1 MKVVLYGLLKRFVF
15 WMLFFALLRAVFLVY
30 FQKMIVHAGIPFSE
44 VLSVFYHALAL
55 DISTACYLLIISYFL
70 LLIGTLSRF
79 RFLKTLD
86 RWYGLIIILT
96 YALIS
101 TAELGLFAE
110 WNTKLSYKALSYLSN
125 PSEIFNSISTTIFF
139 LLVVFWLAQALF
151 PYMAYRRYVAIEN
164 FASVKKSYGAL
175 WTIIFIPALL
185 FVGLRGGLG
194 EIPITTSIS
203 YFSKHQIL
211 NLAAVNSGNNMAVS
225 TLTSMDFE
233 STNQFQTFP
242 DKEARD
248 IVKEIHHVSG
258 DSTIKLSEIAKPNIV
273 ILLLESYSADL
284 IESLG
289 GEPGISPNFHELEK
303 DGLLFTHFYAS
314 GNRSQQAIGSLYGGL
329 PGLPI
334 TTITDHPE
342 KYAALPSFIKDI
354 KKDGYYTSFWFGGQ
368 LNYGNIL
375 SFLMY
380 NEFDAITEGKDLP
393 DDFVRG
399 KMGVHDEYLL
409 KYVATELNKQPQPF
423 FTTVF
428 TLSSHSPYDQPMEDE
443 ILWPK
448 TEKPFVNSGHYTDK
462 AIGEFFK
469 LARLQPWYQN
479 TLFLLVADHSHRSY
493 REHPLGSFEHH
504 KIPLLITGPVLKP
517 EYRGQ
522 VYDKIAGNTDIPATL
537 LSQLDLDHSA
547 YVWSKDLMNTYYQP
561 LAFFELNEEGFGYMR
576 PEGYVVWDQRAQQFL
591 RKNTLPGKDKE
602 LVREGSAYLQVL
614 FEDFLRY

>member
-1 MKVVLYGLLKRFVF
+1 MKVVLSGLLKRFVF
-15 WMLFFALLRAVFLVY
+15 WLLFFALLRAVFLVY
-30 FQKMIVHAGIPFSE
+30 FQQMIVLAGIPLSE

-55 DISTACYLLIISYFL
+55 DISTACYLLTISYL
-70 LLIGTLSRF
+70 LLVIGSLTGRPF
-79 RFLKTLD
+79 WKNLD
-86 RWYGLIIILT
+86 RLFVLFIILI

-125 PSEIFNSISTTIFF
+125 PDEIFNSSSTTVFF
-139 LLVVFWLAQALF
+139 VLIVLWLLQSLLPFLV
-151 PYMAYRRYVAIEN
+151 YSRYIVTEK
-164 FASVKKSYGAL
+164 FSSKQQKPSAL
-175 WTIIFIPALL
+175 WTLIFVPTLL
-185 FVGLRGGLG
+185 FWGLRGGLS
-194 EIPITTSIS
+194 EIPITTSTS

-211 NLAAVNSGNNMAVS
+211 NLAAVNSGNNMMVS
-225 TLTSMDFE
+225 TLNSMDLE
-233 STNQFQTFP
+233 NTNPFLTFS
-242 DKEARD
+242 DKEARQ
-248 IVKEIHHVSG
+248 IVEEIHHVDG
-258 DSTIKLSEIAKPNIV
+258 DSTLKLSEVAKPNIV
-273 ILLLESYSADL
+273 ILLLESFSADL

-289 GEPGISPNFHELEK
+289 GEPGITPNIHELEK
-303 DGLLFTHFYAS
+303 GGLLFTHFYAS
-314 GNRSQQAIGSLYGGL
+314 GNRSQQAMGSLYGGL

-375 SFLMY
+375 SYLMF

-399 KMGVHDEYLL
+399 KLGVHDEYLL

-443 ILWPK
+443 IQWPK
-448 TEKPFVNSGHYTDK
+448 TEKPFVNSAHYTDK

-479 TLFLLVADHSHRSY
+479 TLFLIVADHSHRTY
-493 REHPLGSFEHH
+493 RDHPLGSFEHH

-537 LSQLDLDHSA
+537 LAQLDMDHSA

-561 LAFFELNEEGFGYMR
+561 LAFFELNEEGFGFMR
-576 PEGYVVWDQRAQQFL
+576 PEGYVVWDQKAQQFL
-591 RKNTLPGKDKE
+591 QKNTLPGKEKE
-602 LVREGSAYLQVL
+602 LVREGNAYLQVL
-614 FEDFLRY
+614 FEDFLSY